1 MPTDHPVQAHPDR
14 YLDGLRADV
23 RAGLSAT
30 PKTLPPKYF
39 YDASGSKLFDEIT
52 RLPEYYLT
60 RAETWILE
68 RHAPAIAGL
77 SRCESLVELGSGTS
91 AKTRLL
97 LRALRDGGTLREF
110 VPFDVDPAVLTAAS
124 DALAGEYPGL
134 RIAPFVGDFERD
146 LGAIPAG
153 GRRTIAFIGSTIG
166 NLEPAAR
173 TRFLARVGAA
183 LRPGDTFLL
192 GIDLVKD
199 AGRLLEAY
207 NDAAGV
213 TAEFNRNVLL
223 VVNRE
228 LDADFRVEEF
238 EHVAL
243 WDAGH
248 EWIEMRLRAVREQT
262 VTIRDLDLVVSFA
275 AGEELR
281 TEISAKFRRAGI
293 EAELAAAGLRTLRFW
308 TDRRGDFG
316 LLLAAPAGRVGWP
329 AVTSEV
335 SLIVELA
342 RDGALDRHLRADPPA
357 SVASGRVVLD
367 HLARDE
373 NGRLE
378 VPPAGQ
384 VVMSV
389 PSPEALRRDQQEV
402 EDAITQAGDSPQ
414 PLVIVVEGAEYLR
427 ENELARVLAA
437 AERAGRV
444 VILRVMDDA

>member
-1 MPTDHPVQAHPDR
+1 MPMDSPVQAHPDR
-14 YLDGLRADV
+14 YLDALRADV
-23 RAGLSAT
+23 RAGLTAN

-39 YDASGSKLFDEIT
+39 YDACGSKLFDEIT

-60 RAETWILE
+60 RAETSILDE
-68 RHAPAIAGL
+68 RAPAIARL

-97 LRALRDGGTLREF
+97 LRALRDGGTLCEF
-110 VPFDVDPAVLTAAS
+110 VPFDVDPAVLRE
-124 DALAGEYPGL
+124 EYPGL

-173 TRFLARVGAA
+173 GAFLAQVGAA

-192 GIDLVKD
+192 GIDLVKET
-199 AGRLLEAY
+199 GRLLEAY

-238 EHVAL
+238 QHVAL
-243 WDAGH
+243 WDAEH

-262 VTIRDLDLVVSFA
+262 VTIGDLGLVVCFA

-281 TEISAKFRRAGI
+281 TEISAKFRREGI
-293 EAELAAAGLRTLRFW
+293 EAELAAAGLRTRAFW
-308 TDRRGDFG
+308 TDPAGDFG
-316 LLLAAPAGRVGWP
+316 LLLAEPG
-329 AVTSEV
+329 
-335 SLIVELA
+335 
-342 RDGALDRHLRADPPA
+342 
-357 SVASGRVVLD
+357 
-367 HLARDE
+367 
-373 NGRLE
+373 
-378 VPPAGQ
+378 
-384 VVMSV
+384 
-389 PSPEALRRDQQEV
+389 
-402 EDAITQAGDSPQ
+402 
-414 PLVIVVEGAEYLR
+414 
-427 ENELARVLAA
+427 
-437 AERAGRV
+437 
-444 VILRVMDDA
+444 